1 MDAFAQRTPPIKGS
15 EVAALKVAIKVLVVL
30 QAIMTSS
37 ALSQFNNVQPSS
49 VNPFI
54 ASLKPLERPK

>member
-1 MDAFAQRTPPIKGS
+1 M
-15 EVAALKVAIKVLVVL
+15 AALKVAIKVFAVL

-54 ASLKPLERPK
+54 ASLKPLERQKQEIKKPS